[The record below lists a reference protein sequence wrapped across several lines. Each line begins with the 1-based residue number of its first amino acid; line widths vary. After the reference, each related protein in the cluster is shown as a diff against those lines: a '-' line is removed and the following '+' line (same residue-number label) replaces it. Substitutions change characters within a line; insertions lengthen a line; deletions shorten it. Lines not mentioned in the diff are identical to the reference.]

1 MRVLVPL
8 LALVITPFLAS
19 VSQEPPGRSPCW
31 TVEHGAAR
39 DTHSQG
45 HGNHWAWGHEKHAC
59 APPVGDGG
67 GGSGSGGTG
76 DGTGGSTGGGTSGGG
91 STSGVP
97 VIGWVLFNYPKA
109 NARVMDG
116 MGGGDSPLPG
126 LARGVKPPKTH

>member
-91 STSGVP
+91 GTGGVAVVCGEFFESERTP
-97 VIGWVLFNYPKA
+97 LE
-109 NARVMDG
+109 
-116 MGGGDSPLPG
+116 SPHRP
-126 LARGVKPPKTH
+126 

>member
-76 DGTGGSTGGGTSGGG
+76 GGTGGSNGGGTRGGG
-91 STSGVP
+91 GTG
-97 VIGWVLFNYPKA
+97 
-109 NARVMDG
+109 RVAPI
-116 MGGGDSPLPG
+116 GGGCLPKG
-126 LARGVKPPKTH
+126 EGHPGMRDWVGEAAFPPKVSDVVF